1 MSDDIHDLVERLKRA
16 TTRGFRGSL
25 LARGQAQAMIRRDG
39 KLPEGAPQ
47 FSQDLDHDLL
57 NYGYSLMTMALRI
70 LDEGVSSDGDPSFES
85 IVKLKE
91 RNEVCRNVFLQASY
105 ALEAA
110 TRNADPQMPDI
121 AFHRLIAGAASH
133 LAGYSARAFS
143 FAQASYHSGRLSP
156 MELTLA
162 DLFMRNLDKIE
173 ERVRRLRSAAQTT
186 DQALS
191 AALLRQETDLEPH
204 IEGETDLHDATLHS
218 EELDDLGPLTL
229 LLSDHYLASVS
240 AALYAN
246 AYGLSN
252 LRDEAREDLK
262 LGEAAANDINAP
274 GPWWIFRLTRHIFED
289 LDSTSIG
296 NNLPTILPSVHTN
309 EKPTDIAESEPA
321 HSMEANRNVV
331 SKVQKTWQLLRQVFI
346 ASLMARGRSEI
357 DLWPSQ
363 LDAVEQVIG
372 DDRSLVVSL
381 PTSSGK
387 TRIAELAILRC
398 LAEGHRAIYMTPLR
412 ALSSQ
417 TETLLTRTFS
427 PLGARVSSLY
437 GSIGVDGQ
445 DEDTLRSSDIVV
457 VTPEKLDFALRIDP
471 TILDDVGVIILDEGH
486 MIGANEREI
495 RYEAQIQRLLRR
507 KDATARRLICLS
519 AVFPKGKELDEF
531 VEWVTG
537 DAPNGLYQKQWR
549 PTLQRFGVVE
559 WQSSGHARLSMTI
572 GDERPFIPSYFNAK
586 KPTGKRRKDFPK
598 NQNEMTLATAW
609 RLINEG
615 QTVMIFCPLR
625 KSVTTLAKM
634 IVELHKQGL
643 IHSILPKHADIT
655 EAVAIGTEW
664 FGADSYIVNCLKL
677 GVAVHHGALPT
688 AFRKAIEELLHRNI
702 LKLTVSSPT
711 LAQGLNLSASVL
723 IFSSLYRNKK
733 LISETEFSNV
743 IGRAGRAF
751 VDTEGLVLYPI
762 FELNL
767 GKFKRKNGDWN
778 SITQR
783 HNTRRLESGLILI
796 CKQLLER
803 LSRSDVN
810 PTSELSKFLDY
821 LTGDRA
827 WSLPTV
833 PDENEDEKTIASQEW
848 TNNLS
853 MLDTAILSSVGDEVS
868 DIASIIQVLSDALH
882 NSLWERQLRRLNTQK
897 AQEIRSIIE
906 HRAKYL
912 WNSSTPMQRRGWY
925 LSGLGADAGREL
937 AAAAPEIVRLTFE
950 VEEFLQFGDEDD
962 AIEKM
967 IELAHEVFAISTFA
981 PTCKL
986 KNKIE
991 VLTQWLKG
999 GLLNL
1004 LGKDQIDIAQFIEQ
1018 DVTYRL
1024 VWGIEAAR
1032 VYESAQEDKSV
1043 SADLIHGLAS
1053 MAFETGTTD
1062 ISAAILIRSGFNH
1075 REAAIKAVKATSA
1088 NFSNESG
1095 MWEWLDGFTLRFA
1108 HNQKLLDE
1116 LGGSIWADFIKRKQY
1131 LGDGPWKLQTLSV
1144 IAVKWSNEVPD
1155 PGQML
1160 RVTDETQDTAILW
1173 SPGFDRLGT
1182 LAIHLNPK
1190 RKGILCAISHG
1201 QENLELRYMGPDDL
1215 LI

>member
-1 MSDDIHDLVERLKRA
+1 MSDDTLDLVERLKRA
-16 TTRGFRGSL
+16 TSQKFRESL
-25 LARGQAQAMIRRDG
+25 LAKGQARAMIRRDG

-47 FSQDLDHDLL
+47 FSQDLEHDLL
-57 NYGYSLMTMALRI
+57 NYGYSLMAMALRI
-70 LDEGVSSDGDPSFES
+70 LDEGDSADDDPSFES
-85 IVKLKE
+85 IVELKE
-91 RNEVCRNVFLQASY
+91 RNEVCRNAFLQASY

-110 TRNADPQMPDI
+110 TRNADPQMPNI

-143 FAQASYHSGRLSP
+143 FAQASYNSGRLSP

-186 DQALS
+186 DQALA
-191 AALLRQETDLEPH
+191 AALLRQETDLEPQLG
-204 IEGETDLHDATLHS
+204 GENDLHDATLHS
-218 EELDDLGPLTL
+218 EEFDDLGPMTL

-240 AALYAN
+240 TALYAN
-246 AYGLSN
+246 AYGLSD

-262 LGEAAANDINAP
+262 LGEAAADDISAP

-289 LDSTSIG
+289 LDSTSIE
-296 NNLPTILPSVHTN
+296 NNLPTILPNVRTN
-309 EKPTDIAESEPA
+309 ENPADIVQLEPA
-321 HSMEANRNVV
+321 HSMEKNDDAN
-331 SKVQKTWQLLRQVFI
+331 SKVQEKWQFVRHVFI
-346 ASLMARGRSEI
+346 ASLMARSRSEI

-363 LDAVEQVIG
+363 LDAVKQVIG

-381 PTSSGK
+381 PTSAGK
-387 TRIAELAILRC
+387 TRIAELAILHC

-427 PLGARVSSLY
+427 PLGVHVSSLY
-437 GSIGVDGQ
+437 GSIGVDGR

-457 VTPEKLDFALRIDP
+457 TTPEKLDFALRTDP
-471 TILDDVGVIILDEGH
+471 TILDDVGVVILDEGH
-486 MIGANEREI
+486 MIGAGEREI
-495 RYEAQIQRLLRR
+495 RYETQIQRLLRR

-519 AVFPKGKELDEF
+519 AVFPEGQELDEF
-531 VEWVTG
+531 VGWVTG

-549 PTLQRFGVVE
+549 PTLQRFGVVA
-559 WQSSGHARLSMTI
+559 WQRSDHARLSMTI

-609 RLINEG
+609 QLIDEG
-615 QTVMIFCPLR
+615 QSVMIFCPLR
-625 KSVTTLAKM
+625 RSVTTLAKT
-634 IVELHKQGL
+634 IVELHKQRL
-643 IHSILPKHADIT
+643 IHSILPEDADIAD
-655 EAVAIGTEW
+655 AVAIGTEW
-664 FGADSYIVNCLKL
+664 FGADSYIVKCLKL
-677 GVAVHHGALPT
+677 GIAIHHGALPT
-688 AFRKAIEELLHRNI
+688 AFRKAIEELLHRNR

-723 IFSSLYRNKK
+723 LFSGLYRNKE
-733 LISETEFSNV
+733 LISGTEFSNV

-762 FELNL
+762 FEPDVKKL
-767 GKFKRKNGDWN
+767 KQKIATWN
-778 SITQR
+778 FITQR
-783 HNTRRLESGLILI
+783 HNTRQLESGLILI
-796 CKQLLER
+796 SKQLLER
-803 LSRSDVN
+803 ISQADASL
-810 PTSELSKFLDY
+810 TSELPKFLDY
-821 LTGDRA
+821 LTSERA

-833 PDENEDEKTIASQEW
+833 PNESEDGKTTASQEW
-848 TNNLS
+848 TNSLS
-853 MLDTAILSSVGDEVS
+853 TLDTAILSSVGDEVS
-868 DIASIIQVLSDALH
+868 DIANIIQVLSDALH
-882 NSLWERQLRRLNTQK
+882 NSLCERQLQQLNMQK

-906 HRAKYL
+906 QRAKYL
-912 WNSSTPMQRRGWY
+912 WDSSTPMQRRGWY
-925 LSGLGADAGREL
+925 LSGLGAGAGREL
-937 AAAAPEIVRLTFE
+937 AAAAPRIVRLT
-950 VEEFLQFGDEDD
+950 VEAEDILQHGDQHD
-962 AIEKM
+962 AIEKL

-991 VLTQWLKG
+991 ALTQWLKG
-999 GLLNL
+999 GSLNL
-1004 LGKDQIDIAQFIEQ
+1004 LGEDQIDIAQFIEQ

-1032 VYESAQEDKSV
+1032 VYEGAQEDKSV

-1062 ISAAILIRSGFNH
+1062 ISAALLIRSGFNH

-1088 NFSNESG
+1088 IFSDESG
-1095 MWEWLDGFTLRFA
+1095 MWEWLNDFTLRFA
-1108 HNQKLLDE
+1108 HNQQLLAE
-1116 LGGSIWADFIKRKQY
+1116 LGGSIWTDFIKRQRD

-1144 IAVKWSNEVPD
+1144 TAVKWSNEVPD
-1155 PGQML
+1155 PGKML

-1173 SPGFDRLGT
+1173 SAGFDRLGT
-1182 LAIHLNPK
+1182 LAIHLNHE
-1190 RKGILCAISHG
+1190 RRGILHAISHG
-1201 QENLELRYMGPDDL
+1201 RGNLELRYTGPNDL